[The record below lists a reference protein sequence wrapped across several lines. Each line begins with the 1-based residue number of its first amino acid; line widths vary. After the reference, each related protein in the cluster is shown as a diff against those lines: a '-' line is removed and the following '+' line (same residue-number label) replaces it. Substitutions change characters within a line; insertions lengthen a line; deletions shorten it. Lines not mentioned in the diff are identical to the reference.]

1 MRNFFLILF
10 LIFLCIIRFFP
21 SIENK
26 TSQNLKKSEKEVS
39 TSAPQESFSDETQH
53 IYSPPE
59 DRTDDITN
67 TDHEWI
73 YIN

>member
-1 MRNFFLILF
+1 MRKIFIILI
-10 LIFLCIIRFFP
+10 IFLCIIRFFS

-26 TSQNLKKSEKEVS
+26 IPPNRKKSEKEVS
-39 TSAPQESFSDETQH
+39 ISTLQENLSDETQH

-67 TDHEWI
+67 TDHEWL